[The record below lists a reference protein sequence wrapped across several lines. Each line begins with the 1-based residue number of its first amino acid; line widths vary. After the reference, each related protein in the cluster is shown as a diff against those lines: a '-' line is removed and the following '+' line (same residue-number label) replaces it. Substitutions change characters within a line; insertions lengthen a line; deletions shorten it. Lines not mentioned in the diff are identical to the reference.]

1 MMTIPSKNNDA
12 VAYPSQLNLKVNNY
26 ESNSETSVGYNLY
39 AISNH
44 TGTINRG
51 HYYTHC
57 LFKNELND
65 NVWIELND
73 SVVNAITPA
82 LVESTTRQGLPYI
95 LFYKRH
101 DFA

>member
-1 MMTIPSKNNDA
+1 MEHKHILD
-12 VAYPSQLNLKVNNY
+12 
-26 ESNSETSVGYNLY
+26 LY

-44 TGTINRG
+44 RGTINGG

-65 NVWIELND
+65 
-73 SVVNAITPA
+73 SVVTTITPA
-82 LVESTTRQGLPYI
+82 LVESATRQGLPYI

-101 DFA
+101 EANSPSVA